1 VVAKI
6 QAARASGLDVT
17 ADMYPYLAG
26 ATALASCLP
35 PSAADGGPAKLLERL
50 RDPAARTRLRKE
62 MAADHPDWENLY
74 FDSGGASGVLVA
86 SVMNPELKKYE
97 GKRLAEIARLQN
109 KPPLDALFDF
119 ILADNAQT
127 GALYFIANES
137 DLEDGLRQPWTS
149 IGLDYGESSLDGPL
163 FEPHGHPRAF
173 GSIPRFLGYYV
184 RDHHLMPLEE
194 AIRKITSLPAQRES
208 LRERGL
214 LRPGYYADV
223 TIFDPQTIRDTAT
236 YEHPA
241 SLPEGVEYV
250 LVNGQLEF
258 ERGALTGAK
267 AGRALRGRGWVG
279 GSDKQVQ
286 LVGHR

>member
-1 VVAKI
+1 MG
-6 QAARASGLDVT
+6 S
-17 ADMYPYLAG
+17 
-26 ATALASCLP
+26 
-35 PSAADGGPAKLLERL
+35 
-50 RDPAARTRLRKE
+50 
-62 MAADHPDWENLY
+62 DHPDWENLY

-86 SVMNPELKKYE
+86 AVMNPELKKYE
-97 GKRLAEIARLQN
+97 GKTLAEIARLEN
-109 KPPLDALFDF
+109 KPPFDTLFDF

-149 IGLDYGESSLDGPL
+149 IGLDYGETSLDGPL

-184 RDHHLMPLEE
+184 RDRHLLPLEE
-194 AIRKITSLPAQRES
+194 AIRKITSLPAQREG
-208 LRERGL
+208 LDERGL
-214 LRPGYYADV
+214 LKPGYYADITV
-223 TIFDPQTIRDTAT
+223 FNPQAIRDTAT

-267 AGRALRGRGWVG
+267 AGRVLRGPGWAAG
-279 GSDKQVQ
+279 GEKQTPH
-286 LVGHR
+286 GRH